1 MYYVQLKRQKAQ
13 GIIEIQET
21 LSLAD
26 RLDYQPYNKIIS
38 ENLPYAKNLVI
49 DALHVLSHLME
60 KSQSW

>member
-26 RLDYQPYNKIIS
+26 RSDY
-38 ENLPYAKNLVI
+38 
-49 DALHVLSHLME
+49 
-60 KSQSW
+60 